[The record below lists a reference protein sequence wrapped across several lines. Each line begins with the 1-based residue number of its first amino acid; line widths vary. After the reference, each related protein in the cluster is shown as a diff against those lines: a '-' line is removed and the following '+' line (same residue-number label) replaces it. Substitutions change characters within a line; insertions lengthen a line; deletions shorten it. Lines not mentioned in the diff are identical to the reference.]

1 MENNNMEDKS
11 FMFSFGCPYC
21 LYITSFVYQ
30 NKILGECVLHNAK
43 LWTTDEK

>member
-1 MENNNMEDKS
+1 MEDKS
-11 FMFSFGCPYC
+11 CMFPFVCPYY

-30 NKILGECVLHNAK
+30 KKTLGECVLRNAK